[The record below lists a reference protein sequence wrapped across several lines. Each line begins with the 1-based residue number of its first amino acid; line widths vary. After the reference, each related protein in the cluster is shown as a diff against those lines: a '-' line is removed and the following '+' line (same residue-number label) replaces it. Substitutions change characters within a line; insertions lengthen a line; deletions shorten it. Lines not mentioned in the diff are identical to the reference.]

1 MDKQKLIRLGVAIA
15 CLVAAGTITIWQT
28 GVFSSTSPTENV
40 TASPA
45 PDPDDPAPPV
55 EGGGFELPGDNRTVH
70 SDTPLRKPDR

>member
-1 MDKQKLIRLGVAIA
+1 MDKQKLIRIGVAIA
-15 CLVAAGTITIWQT
+15 CLVAAGAITIWQT

-55 EGGGFELPGDNRTVH
+55 GGDGAQPAGDNRTVN
-70 SDTPLRKPDR
+70 SDDPFVKPRI